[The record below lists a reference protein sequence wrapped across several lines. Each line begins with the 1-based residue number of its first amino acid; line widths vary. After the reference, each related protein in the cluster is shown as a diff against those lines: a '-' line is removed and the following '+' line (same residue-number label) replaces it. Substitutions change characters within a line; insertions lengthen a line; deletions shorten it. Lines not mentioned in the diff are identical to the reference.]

1 MLKEKLGSGRFLM
14 TVAAAVCFLILTLTL
29 SIVLIK
35 KANELKINDLLPY
48 VSSILIILSNIFT
61 FYFTKRVISGQ
72 TDIDIIPEDGNK

>member
-1 MLKEKLGSGRFLM
+1 MLKEKLVSGRFLM

-35 KANELKINDLLPY
+35 KTNELKINDLLPY

-61 FYFTKRVISGQ
+61 FYFTKRVISSQ